1 MCPME
6 HSTNTSMVRL
16 VNAIHFFENLPSDL
30 YGPIAM
36 FSLPFAVEGFDPID
50 WNGRMRI
57 IMGVAYCTQHMHE
70 LNPPITHPD
79 IKSSAILLSEDGAAK
94 VQTCL

>member
-1 MCPME
+1 
-6 HSTNTSMVRL
+6 MVWL
-16 VNAIHFFENLPSDL
+16 E
-30 YGPIAM
+30 PIEFRYSYLKM
-36 FSLPFAVEGFDPID
+36 DPTDPID

-57 IMGVAYCTQHMHE
+57 NMGVAYCTLHMHE
-70 LNPPITHPD
+70 LSPPITHPD